1 MLKYLILLVCF
12 AGTAT
17 AQIPIVPP
25 AEYCGTLNP
34 IGADEP
40 EPEEPD
46 APWEYYS
53 LSGYFSPTICE
64 EYTYAGWEETMQLQ
78 LGEGAEPYRGL
89 IELAVQTWN
98 DAVLKLWDEPL
109 IEIIDDEPD
118 TFQLPPEFWENRV
131 EESLENLE
139 DGESVIYFSPSPD
152 DLGSPR
158 GFARIR
164 YSVHRMKAV
173 DLYINTAHEEEW
185 SGYTLAYTKKIL
197 EAGSSH
203 RVYAFINSTY
213 EVILHEI
220 GHAVGLGH
228 PSAAGNV
235 MAPGTFIDSVADQW
249 APAMNLYQISQARGT
264 IGAFDIGDIF
274 VTRNNL
280 YPYMA
285 IRESSRTLNT
295 LTDFYTERAKLGAAE
310 KMLLNCVY
318 EPK

>member
-1 MLKYLILLVCF
+1 MLKYLILLACF

-25 AEYCGTLNP
+25 ASYCGTLNP

-98 DAVLKLWDEPL
+98 DAVLKLWDEP
-109 IEIIDDEPD
+109 D
-118 TFQLPPEFWENRV
+118 TFQLPPQFWENRI
-131 EESLENLE
+131 EESLANLG

-203 RVYAFINSTY
+203 GVYAFLNSTY

-249 APAMNLYQISQARGT
+249 APAMNLYQITQARGT

-274 VTRNNL
+274 VSRNNL

-285 IRESSRTLNT
+285 IR
-295 LTDFYTERAKLGAAE
+295 KAAGLSTPSLISTRSEQNWEQRE